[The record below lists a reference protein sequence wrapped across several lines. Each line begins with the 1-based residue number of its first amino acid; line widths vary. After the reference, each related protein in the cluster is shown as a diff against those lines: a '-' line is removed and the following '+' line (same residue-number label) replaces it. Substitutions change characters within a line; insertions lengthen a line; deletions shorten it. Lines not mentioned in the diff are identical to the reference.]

1 MIQTSRL
8 CNGNPN
14 QEVKMSSEVK
24 VGTVATVKVGR
35 NEVTVE
41 VTAVT
46 EHGWRVKSQSS
57 GKEFEAKRLERII
70 SEPETPVEKPE
81 KKLSLL
87 DAAFE
92 VLKTSEFPLNAKEMV
107 AKAIEAGLWLPTAA
121 KTPEQSLY
129 SAIFR
134 EIAAKEHPRFSK
146 SATRK
151 GAFVAIR

>member
-1 MIQTSRL
+1 MNASNI
-8 CNGNPN
+8 
-14 QEVKMSSEVK
+14 KA
-24 VGTVATVKVGR
+24 GTIATVKVGR

-46 EHGWRVKSQSS
+46 EHGWMVRSQSS
-57 GKEFEAKRLERII
+57 GKEFEAKKLARII
-70 SEPETPVEKPE
+70 CEPESPVEKPE

-92 VLKTSEFPLNAKEMV
+92 VLKGSEFPLSPKEMV
-107 AKAIEAGLWLPTAA
+107 AQAIEAGLWIPTAA

-134 EIAAKEHPRFSK
+134 EIGGKEFPRFSK
-146 SATRK
+146 SATCK
-151 GAFVAIR
+151 GAFVAIK

>member
-1 MIQTSRL
+1 
-8 CNGNPN
+8 
-14 QEVKMSSEVK
+14 MSSEIK
-24 VGTVATVKVGR
+24 VGTIATVKVGR

-41 VTAVT
+41 VTAAT
-46 EHGWRVKSQSS
+46 EHGWRVRSQSS
-57 GKEFEAKRLERII
+57 GKEFEAKRLERIV
-70 SEPETPVEKPE
+70 SEPKAAPVERPE

-92 VLKTSEFPLNAKEMV
+92 VLKSSEFPLNAKEMV
-107 AKAIEAGLWLPTAA
+107 SKAIEAGLWLPTAA

-134 EIAAKEHPRFSK
+134 EIGGKEFPRFSK

-151 GAFVAIR
+151 GAFVAIK

>member
-1 MIQTSRL
+1 M
-8 CNGNPN
+8 NA
-14 QEVKMSSEVK
+14 SEVK
-24 VGTVATVKVGR
+24 VGTIATVKVGR

-41 VTAVT
+41 VIAAT
-46 EHGWRVKSQSS
+46 EHGWMVKSQSS
-57 GKEFEAKRLERII
+57 GKEFETKRFERIV
-70 SEPETPVEKPE
+70 SEPVVPVAKPE

-92 VLKTSEFPLNAKEMV
+92 VLKASEFPLNTKEMV

-134 EIAAKEHPRFSK
+134 EIGSKEFPRFSK

-151 GAFVAIR
+151 GAFVAIK

>member
-1 MIQTSRL
+1 M
-8 CNGNPN
+8 NPSN
-14 QEVKMSSEVK
+14 IKA
-24 VGTVATVKVGR
+24 GTIATVKVGR

-41 VTAVT
+41 VTAAT
-46 EHGWRVKSQSS
+46 GHGWMVRSQSS
-57 GKEFEAKRLERII
+57 GKEFEAKRFERIVC
-70 SEPETPVEKPE
+70 EPEAPAEKPQ

-92 VLKTSEFPLNAKEMV
+92 VLKASEFPLTPKEMV
-107 AKAIEAGLWLPTAA
+107 AKAIEAGLWIPTAA

-134 EIAAKEHPRFSK
+134 EIGGKEFPRFSK

-151 GAFVAIR
+151 GAFVAFK

>member
-1 MIQTSRL
+1 
-8 CNGNPN
+8 
-14 QEVKMSSEVK
+14 MSSEGK
-24 VGTVATVKVGR
+24 VGTIATVKVGR

-46 EHGWRVKSQSS
+46 EHGWMVRSQSS
-57 GKEFEAKRLERII
+57 GKEFETKRFERIV
-70 SEPETPVEKPE
+70 SEPETAVEKPE

-92 VLKTSEFPLNAKEMV
+92 ILKASEFPLTPKEMV
-107 AKAIEAGLWLPTAA
+107 VKAIEAGLWIPTAA

-134 EIAAKEHPRFSK
+134 EIGGKEFPRFGK
-146 SATRK
+146 NATRK
-151 GAFVAIR
+151 GAFVAIK